1 MPPLLFRYLLLPLS
15 PPPHTRCKPIYQTIL
30 GIMTQIKTI
39 FSLFFY
45 RADELTRR
53 KMMQNSGKY
62 PSSPR
67 KISPPQFNM
76 KQNSVEEPDPG
87 QLLNEWLGE
96 LDNLQKVISDQKK
109 HLILVFAQV
118 RVEKQVT
125 QVQIILDYKC
135 TLLNSWL
142 LIYKCWYLT
151 IWFL

>member
-1 MPPLLFRYLLLPLS
+1 MNVHFVYNTPLLVHTYTPFLS
-15 PPPHTRCKPIYQTIL
+15 SSYTCCKLIYQTIL

-67 KISPPQFNM
+67 KISPSQFNM
-76 KQNSVEEPDPG
+76 KQNSAIEEPDPG

-96 LDNLQKVISDQKK
+96 LDNLQKVNSDLEKEILISQFWTS
-109 HLILVFAQV
+109 I
-118 RVEKQVT
+118 E
-125 QVQIILDYKC
+125 
-135 TLLNSWL
+135 SE
-142 LIYKCWYLT
+142 
-151 IWFL
+151 